1 MDLNLSPDVVLIIA
15 ACALA
20 ILFGGLVKGTLG
32 VGLPLFA
39 VPIMSLMIGS
49 TQAIALVAVPVL
61 VSNIWQAWQEGNWK
75 ASLKRFWPL
84 MITQGVMTVLA
95 VHWTLDFSVK

>member
-1 MDLNLSPDVVLIIA
+1 MDFNLSTDAVLIIA
-15 ACALA
+15 ACAFA

-49 TQAIALVAVPVL
+49 TQAIALVSMPVL
-61 VSNIWQAWQEGNWK
+61 ATHCFAGIHDGVSC
-75 ASLKRFWPL
+75 LL
-84 MITQGVMTVLA
+84 HLVL
-95 VHWTLDFSVK
+95 